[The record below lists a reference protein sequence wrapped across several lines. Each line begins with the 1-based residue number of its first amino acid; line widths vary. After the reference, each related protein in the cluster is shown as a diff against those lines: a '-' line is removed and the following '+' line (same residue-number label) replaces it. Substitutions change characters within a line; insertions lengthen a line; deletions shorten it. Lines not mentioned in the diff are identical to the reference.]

1 MKVFAVFYC
10 RIQRERI
17 MQKYRYI
24 IGFLLPLGLFAQ
36 QKTDSVK
43 VVNLQEVQV
52 KEQQFKFNIQSLPAT
67 KGTFLYVGKK
77 TELINVEGL
86 DANIAEKTPRQIFA
100 KVPGVFVYDMDGSGN
115 QINISTRGLDP
126 HRGWEFNIRKD
137 GVVTNSD
144 MYGYPAS
151 HYSMPMEAI
160 QNIELVRGTGS
171 LQYGS
176 QFGGMLNYVA
186 KQGDS
191 TKAFDF
197 ESTNS
202 IGSFGL
208 LSTYNAV
215 GGQVGKMNYYVYYN
229 KRVSDGYRDNSGSE
243 YDAFSA
249 QVTYRPTQNLSIKA
263 CLSHS
268 KYVFQLAGQQTDA
281 MFAANPRASI
291 RSRNFYSPDIYVP
304 SVSFNWSIGN
314 RTKISWLT
322 SAILGS
328 RNSVMF
334 DKNAD
339 VVDKIDPI
347 TLQYA
352 NRQVDID
359 NYHSYTSELRVL
371 HEYSIGKLP
380 SILVGG
386 VQLMNN
392 DLHRRQQGKG
402 STGNDFDLSITG
414 NWGRDLHFKTNNIAV
429 FVENRVYLTPKLAVS
444 PGFRVESGES
454 VMSGMISYYDA
465 SKFPNA
471 IPHRFPLFGFN
482 ADYQLTIKQNF
493 YAGFSQAYRP
503 VIFKDIIPASIYE
516 KSSDNLKDA
525 SGYNFEVGYIGNF
538 EKLRLELTYFQLL
551 YKNRLGTLAQ
561 TDENGAFQIFRTNI
575 GDSFTKG
582 LEMFAEYYIR
592 INDIANFSVF
602 SSNSLMEA
610 KYLEAE
616 IRSGEK
622 NVSIKGNFVES
633 TPQFISRNGL
643 TFRYRKLSVTSLF
656 SYVAKSYADA
666 LNTVQASINGSVG
679 LVPSYGIL
687 DINAT
692 YRISSKILLKFNLNN
707 AANKQYFTKRPQ
719 FYPGPGIWASD
730 GRGFTLTISTHF

>member
-1 MKVFAVFYC
+1 
-10 RIQRERI
+10 
-17 MQKYRYI
+17 MQKFRCI
-24 IGFLLPLGLFAQ
+24 IGFLFPLSLFAQ

-43 VVNLQEVQV
+43 VLNLKEVQV
-52 KEQQFKFNIQSLPAT
+52 REQQFKFNIQSLPAT
-67 KGTFLYVGKK
+67 KGTFLYGGKK
-77 TELINVEGL
+77 TEVINVQGL

-137 GVVTNSD
+137 GVLTNSD
-144 MYGYPAS
+144 IYGYPAS

-160 QNIELVRGTGS
+160 QNIELVRGPGS

-191 TKAFDF
+191 TRVFDF

-202 IGSFGL
+202 VGSFGL

-215 GGQVGKMNYYVYYN
+215 GGQVGKVNYYVYYN
-229 KRVSDGYRDNSGSE
+229 KRVSNGYRDNSRSD

-249 QVTYRPTQNLSIKA
+249 QITYKPSQTISIKA
-263 CLSHS
+263 DLSRS

-291 RSRNFYSPDIYVP
+291 RARNFYSPDIYVP
-304 SVSFNWSIGN
+304 SVSLNWSMGN
-314 RTKISWLT
+314 CTKLSWVA
-322 SAILGS
+322 SAVLGS

-334 DKNAD
+334 DKTAD
-339 VVDKIDPI
+339 LIDKIDPV

-380 SILVGG
+380 SIFVGG

-392 DLHRRQQGKG
+392 DLHRRQIGKG
-402 STGNDFDLSITG
+402 STGSDFDLSITG
-414 NWGRDLHFKTNNIAV
+414 NWGRDLHFKTNNIAI
-429 FVENRVYLTPKLAVS
+429 FVENRIYLMQKFAVS
-444 PGFRVESGES
+444 PGLRIESGES
-454 VMSGMISYYDA
+454 VMSGMISYYEA
-465 SKFPNA
+465 SKFPDA
-471 IPHRFPLFGFN
+471 IPHRFPLFGLN
-482 ADYQLTIKQNF
+482 ADYQLSKTQNL

-525 SGYNFEVGYIGNF
+525 SGYNFDAGYKGNF
-538 EKLRLELTYFQLL
+538 EKLRFELTYFQLL

-561 TDENGAFQIFRTNI
+561 TDENGVFQILRTNI

-582 LEMFAEYYIR
+582 LEMFAEYYVR
-592 INDIANFSVF
+592 INEKANFSIF
-602 SSNSLMEA
+602 SSTSLMEA
-610 KYLEAE
+610 KYLKAE

-622 NVSIKGNFVES
+622 NINIEGNFVES
-633 TPQFISRNGL
+633 TPQVISRNGL
-643 TFRYRKLSVTSLF
+643 TFRFRKLSVTSLF
-656 SYVAKSYADA
+656 SYTAKSYADA
-666 LNTVQASINGSVG
+666 LNTLKPTTNGSVG

-687 DINAT
+687 DFNTT
-692 YRISSKILLKFNLNN
+692 YRISSKFLLKFNLNN
-707 AANKQYFTKRPQ
+707 ATDKQYFTKRPQ

-730 GRGFTLTISTHF
+730 GRGFYLTVSTRF

>member
-1 MKVFAVFYC
+1 
-10 RIQRERI
+10 
-17 MQKYRYI
+17 MQKFRCI
-24 IGFLLPLGLFAQ
+24 IGFLFPLSLFAQ

-43 VVNLQEVQV
+43 VLNLKEVQV
-52 KEQQFKFNIQSLPAT
+52 REQQFKFNIQSLPAT
-67 KGTFLYVGKK
+67 KGTFLYGGKK
-77 TELINVEGL
+77 TEVINVQGL

-137 GVVTNSD
+137 GVLTNSD
-144 MYGYPAS
+144 IYGYPAS

-191 TKAFDF
+191 TRVFDF

-202 IGSFGL
+202 VGSFGL

-215 GGQVGKMNYYVYYN
+215 GGQVGKVNYYVYYN
-229 KRVSDGYRDNSGSE
+229 KRVSNGYRDNSRSD

-249 QVTYRPTQNLSIKA
+249 QITYKPSQTISIKA
-263 CLSHS
+263 DLSRS

-291 RSRNFYSPDIYVP
+291 RARNFYSPDIYVP
-304 SVSFNWSIGN
+304 SVSLNWSMGN
-314 RTKISWLT
+314 CTKLSWVA
-322 SAILGS
+322 SAVLGS

-334 DKNAD
+334 DKTAD
-339 VVDKIDPI
+339 LIDKIDPV

-392 DLHRRQQGKG
+392 DLHRRQIGKG
-402 STGNDFDLSITG
+402 STGSDFDLSITG
-414 NWGRDLHFKTNNIAV
+414 NWGRDLHFKTNNIAI
-429 FVENRVYLTPKLAVS
+429 FVENRIYLKQKLAVS
-444 PGFRVESGES
+444 PGLRIESGES
-454 VMSGMISYYDA
+454 VMSGMISYYEA
-465 SKFPNA
+465 SKFPDA
-471 IPHRFPLFGFN
+471 IPHRFPLFGLN
-482 ADYQLTIKQNF
+482 ADYQLSKTQNL

-525 SGYNFEVGYIGNF
+525 SGYNFDAGYKGNF
-538 EKLRLELTYFQLL
+538 EKLRFELTYFQLL

-561 TDENGAFQIFRTNI
+561 TNENGVFQILRSNI

-582 LEMFAEYYIR
+582 LEMFAEYYVR
-592 INDIANFSVF
+592 INEKANFSIF
-602 SSNSLMEA
+602 SSTSLMEA
-610 KYLEAE
+610 KYLKAE
-616 IRSGEK
+616 IRSAEK
-622 NVSIKGNFVES
+622 NINIEGNFVES
-633 TPQFISRNGL
+633 TPQVISRNGL
-643 TFRYRKLSVTSLF
+643 TFRFRKLSVTSLF
-656 SYVAKSYADA
+656 SYTAKSYADA
-666 LNTVQASINGSVG
+666 LNTLKPTTNGSVG

-687 DINAT
+687 DFNTT
-692 YRISSKILLKFNLNN
+692 YRISSKFLLKFNLNN
-707 AANKQYFTKRPQ
+707 ATDKQYFTKRPQ

-730 GRGFTLTISTHF
+730 GRGFYLTVSTRF

>member
-1 MKVFAVFYC
+1 MK
-10 RIQRERI
+10 I
-17 MQKYRYI
+17 KYI
-24 IGFLLPLGLFAQ
+24 FLSLLISISAFSQ
-36 QKTDSVK
+36 DNQDSVR
-43 VVNLQEVQV
+43 VLNLKEVQV
-52 KEQQFKFNIQSLPAT
+52 KDQQFKFNILSLPTT
-67 KGTFLYVGKK
+67 KGTYLYGGKK
-77 TELINVEGL
+77 TEVINVQGL

-144 MYGYPAS
+144 IYGYPAS

-160 QNIELVRGTGS
+160 QNIEMVRGTGS

-191 TKAFDF
+191 TKVFDF

-215 GGQVGKMNYYVYYN
+215 GGQVGKVNYYAYYS
-229 KRVSDGYRDNSGSE
+229 KRVSDGYRDNSRSD

-249 QVTYRPTQNLSIKA
+249 QITYRPTQNLSIKA
-263 CLSHS
+263 DLSHS

-304 SVSFNWSIGN
+304 SVSFNWSLGN
-314 RTKISWLT
+314 RTKLSWVT

-334 DKNAD
+334 DRTAD
-339 VVDKIDPI
+339 VVDKIDPV

-371 HEYSIGKLP
+371 HEYRVGKLP

-402 STGNDFDLSITG
+402 TMGSDFDLSIAG
-414 NWGRDLHFKTNNIAV
+414 NWGRDLHFKTQNIAV
-429 FVENRVYLTPKLAVS
+429 FVENRIYLTPKLAVS
-444 PGFRVESGES
+444 PGFRIESGES
-454 VMSGMISYYDA
+454 VMSGIISYYDA
-465 SKFPNA
+465 SKFPDA
-471 IPHRFPLFGFN
+471 IPHRFPLFGLN
-482 ADYQLTIKQNF
+482 ADYQLSTNQNL

-525 SGYNFEVGYIGNF
+525 SGYNFEAGYKGNF

-561 TDENGAFQIFRTNI
+561 TDQNGAFQILRTNI

-582 LEMFAEYYIR
+582 LEMFAEYYVR
-592 INDIANFSVF
+592 INEKANFSVF
-602 SSNSLMEA
+602 SSTSLMEA
-610 KYLEAE
+610 KYLKAE

-622 NVSIKGNFVES
+622 NVSIEGNFVES
-633 TPQFISRNGL
+633 TPQVISRNGL
-643 TFRYRKLSVTSLF
+643 TFRYRKLSITSLL
-656 SYVAKSYADA
+656 SYTAKSYADA
-666 LNTVQASINGSVG
+666 LNTVQPSANGSVG
-679 LVPSYGIL
+679 LVPAYGIL
-687 DINAT
+687 DFNAT
-692 YRISSKILLKFNLNN
+692 YRISSKLLLKFNLNN
-707 AANKQYFTKRPQ
+707 ATNKQYFTKRPQ

-730 GRGFTLTISTHF
+730 GRGFNLTVSTRF

>member
-1 MKVFAVFYC
+1 MKK
-10 RIQRERI
+10 I
-17 MQKYRYI
+17 KYI
-24 IGFLLPLGLFAQ
+24 LCLLLPFGLFAQ
-36 QKTDSVK
+36 EKTDSVK
-43 VVNLQEVQV
+43 VLKLNEVQV
-52 KEQQFKFNIQSLPAT
+52 KEQQFKFNIQSLPTT
-67 KGTFLYVGKK
+67 KGTFLYGGKK
-77 TELINVEGL
+77 TEMINVQGL

-137 GVVTNSD
+137 GVITNSD
-144 MYGYPAS
+144 IYGYPAS

-191 TKAFDF
+191 TKVFDF

-202 IGSFGL
+202 VGSFGL

-215 GGQVGKMNYYVYYN
+215 GGQVGKVNYYAYYS
-229 KRVSDGYRDNSGSE
+229 KRVSDGYRDNSRSD
-243 YDAFSA
+243 YNAFSA
-249 QVTYRPTQNLSIKA
+249 QITYRPTQNISIKA
-263 CLSHS
+263 DLSHS

-291 RSRNFYSPDIYVP
+291 RTRNFYSPNIYVP
-304 SVSFNWSIGN
+304 SLSFNWSLGN
-314 RTKISWLT
+314 RTKLSWVT
-322 SAILGS
+322 SAILGN

-334 DKNAD
+334 DKTAD
-339 VVDKIDPI
+339 VVDKIDPV

-371 HEYSIGKLP
+371 HEYRIGNLP
-380 SILVGG
+380 STLVGG

-392 DLHRRQQGKG
+392 NLHRRQQGKG
-402 STGNDFDLSITG
+402 TTGSDFDLSITG
-414 NWGRDLHFKTNNIAV
+414 NWGRDLHFKTQNIAV
-429 FVENRVYLTPKLAVS
+429 FVENRIYLTPKLAVS
-444 PGFRVESGES
+444 PGFRIESGES
-454 VMSGMISYYDA
+454 MMSGMINYYDV
-465 SKFPNA
+465 SKFPDA
-471 IPHRFPLFGFN
+471 IPHRFPLFGLN
-482 ADYQLTIKQNF
+482 ADYQLSTNQNI

-525 SGYNFEVGYIGNF
+525 SGYNFEAGYKGNF
-538 EKLRLELTYFQLL
+538 EKLRLELTYFQLF

-561 TDENGAFQIFRTNI
+561 TDENGAFQILRTNI

-582 LEMFAEYYIR
+582 LEMFAEYYVR
-592 INDIANFSVF
+592 INEKANFSVF
-602 SSNSLMEA
+602 SSTSLMEA
-610 KYLEAE
+610 KYLKAE
-616 IRSGEK
+616 VRSGEK
-622 NVSIKGNFVES
+622 NINIEGNFVES
-633 TPQFISRNGL
+633 TPQVISRNGL
-643 TFRYRKLSVTSLF
+643 TFRFRKLSVTSLF
-656 SYVAKSYADA
+656 SYTAKSYADA
-666 LNTVQASINGSVG
+666 LNTVQPSLNGSVG
-679 LVPSYGIL
+679 LVPAYGIL
-687 DINAT
+687 DFNAT
-692 YRISSKILLKFNLNN
+692 YRISSKLLLKFNLNN
-707 AANKQYFTKRPQ
+707 ATNKQYFTKRPQ

-730 GRGFTLTISTHF
+730 GRGFNLTVSTRF

>member
-1 MKVFAVFYC
+1 MELK
-10 RIQRERI
+10 ERI
-17 MQKYRYI
+17 MQKFRCI
-24 IGFLLPLGLFAQ
+24 IGFLFPLSLFAQ

-43 VVNLQEVQV
+43 VLNLKEVQV
-52 KEQQFKFNIQSLPAT
+52 REQQFKFNIQSLPAT
-67 KGTFLYVGKK
+67 KGTFLYGGKK
-77 TELINVEGL
+77 TEVINVQGL

-137 GVVTNSD
+137 GVLTNSD
-144 MYGYPAS
+144 IYGYPAS

-191 TKAFDF
+191 TRVFDF

-202 IGSFGL
+202 VGSFGL

-215 GGQVGKMNYYVYYN
+215 GGQVGKVNYYVYYN
-229 KRVSDGYRDNSGSE
+229 KRVSNGYRDNSRSD

-249 QVTYRPTQNLSIKA
+249 QITYKPSQTISIKA
-263 CLSHS
+263 DLSRS

-281 MFAANPRASI
+281 MFEANPRASI
-291 RSRNFYSPDIYVP
+291 RARNFYSPDIYVP
-304 SVSFNWSIGN
+304 SVSLNWSMGN
-314 RTKISWLT
+314 CTKLSWVA
-322 SAILGS
+322 SAVLGS

-334 DKNAD
+334 DKTAD
-339 VVDKIDPI
+339 LIDKIDPV

-392 DLHRRQQGKG
+392 DLHRRQIGKG
-402 STGNDFDLSITG
+402 STGSDFDLSITG
-414 NWGRDLHFKTNNIAV
+414 NWGRDLHFKTNNIAI
-429 FVENRVYLTPKLAVS
+429 FVENRIYLMQKFAVS
-444 PGFRVESGES
+444 PGLRIESGES
-454 VMSGMISYYDA
+454 VMSGMISYYEA
-465 SKFPNA
+465 SKFPDA
-471 IPHRFPLFGFN
+471 IPHRFPLFGLN
-482 ADYQLTIKQNF
+482 ADYQLSKTQNL

-525 SGYNFEVGYIGNF
+525 SGYNFDAGYKGNF
-538 EKLRLELTYFQLL
+538 EKLRFELTYFQLL

-561 TDENGAFQIFRTNI
+561 TNENGVFQILRTNI

-582 LEMFAEYYIR
+582 LEMFAEYYVR
-592 INDIANFSVF
+592 INEKANFSIF
-602 SSNSLMEA
+602 SSTSLMEA
-610 KYLEAE
+610 KYLKAE

-622 NVSIKGNFVES
+622 NINIEGNFVES
-633 TPQFISRNGL
+633 TPQVISRNGL
-643 TFRYRKLSVTSLF
+643 TFRFRKLSVTSLF
-656 SYVAKSYADA
+656 SYTAKSYADA
-666 LNTVQASINGSVG
+666 LNTLKPTTNGSVG

-687 DINAT
+687 DFNTT
-692 YRISSKILLKFNLNN
+692 YRISSKFLLKFNLNN
-707 AANKQYFTKRPQ
+707 ATDKQYFTKRPQ

-730 GRGFTLTISTHF
+730 GRGFYLTVSTRF

>member
-1 MKVFAVFYC
+1 
-10 RIQRERI
+10 
-17 MQKYRYI
+17 
-24 IGFLLPLGLFAQ
+24 
-36 QKTDSVK
+36 
-43 VVNLQEVQV
+43 
-52 KEQQFKFNIQSLPAT
+52 
-67 KGTFLYVGKK
+67 
-77 TELINVEGL
+77 
-86 DANIAEKTPRQIFA
+86 
-100 KVPGVFVYDMDGSGN
+100 
-115 QINISTRGLDP
+115 
-126 HRGWEFNIRKD
+126 
-137 GVVTNSD
+137 
-144 MYGYPAS
+144 
-151 HYSMPMEAI
+151 
-160 QNIELVRGTGS
+160 VRGTGS

-186 KQGDS
+186 KKGDS
-191 TKAFDF
+191 TKVFDF

-202 IGSFGL
+202 VGSFGL
-208 LSTYNAV
+208 LSTYNAL
-215 GGQVGKMNYYVYYN
+215 GGQVGKVNYYVYYS
-229 KRVSDGYRDNSGSE
+229 KRVSDGYRDNSRSD
-243 YDAFSA
+243 YDAFTA
-249 QVTYRPTQNLSIKA
+249 QITYKPTQNLLIKA
-263 CLSHS
+263 DLSRS
-268 KYVFQLAGQQTDA
+268 KYIFQLAGQQTDA
-281 MFAANPRASI
+281 MFAENPRASI

-304 SVSFNWSIGN
+304 SVSFNWSLGN
-314 RTKISWLT
+314 RTKLSWVT

-334 DKNAD
+334 DKTAD
-339 VVDKIDPI
+339 VVDKINPF

-371 HEYSIGKLP
+371 HEYRVGKLP

-402 STGNDFDLSITG
+402 STGNDFDLRILG
-414 NWGRDLHFKTNNIAV
+414 NWGRDLHFKTQNIAI
-429 FVENRVYLTPKLAVS
+429 FVENRFNLTTKLAVS
-444 PGFRVESGES
+444 PGFRIESGES

-465 SKFPNA
+465 SKFPDA
-471 IPHRFPLFGFN
+471 IPHRFPLFGLN
-482 ADYQLTIKQNF
+482 ADYQIFTNQNL

-525 SGYNFEVGYIGNF
+525 SGYNFEVGYRGNF

-561 TDENGAFQIFRTNI
+561 TDENGVFQILRTNI

-582 LEMFAEYYIR
+582 LEMFAEYYVR
-592 INDIANFSVF
+592 INEKDNFSVF

-633 TPQFISRNGL
+633 TPQVISRNGL
-643 TFRYRKLSVTSLF
+643 TFRFRKLSVTSLF
-656 SYVAKSYADA
+656 SYTAKSYADA
-666 LNTVQASINGSVG
+666 LNTVQPSTNGSVG

-687 DINAT
+687 DFYAT
-692 YRISSKILLKFNLNN
+692 YRISSKILFKFNLNN
-707 AANKQYFTKRPQ
+707 ATNKQYFTKRPQ

-730 GRGFTLTISTHF
+730 GRGFCLIISTHF

>member
-1 MKVFAVFYC
+1 
-10 RIQRERI
+10 
-17 MQKYRYI
+17 MQKFIYI
-24 IGFLLPLGLFAQ
+24 IMFLLPLGLFAQ
-36 QKTDSVK
+36 QITDSVK
-43 VVNLQEVQV
+43 VLNLLEVQV

-67 KGTFLYVGKK
+67 KGTFLYSGKK
-77 TELINVEGL
+77 TEMINVQGL

-126 HRGWEFNIRKD
+126 HRGWEFNVRKD
-137 GVVTNSD
+137 GVITNTD

-176 QFGGMLNYVA
+176 QFGGMLNYVV

-191 TKAFDF
+191 TKIVDF

-202 IGSFGL
+202 VGTFGL
-208 LSTYNAV
+208 LSTYNAL
-215 GGQVGKMNYYVYYN
+215 GGRVGKVNYYAFYS
-229 KRVSDGYRDNSGSE
+229 KRVSDGYRDNSRSD

-249 QVTYRPTQNLSIKA
+249 QITYKPTQNLSIKA
-263 CLSHS
+263 DLYRS
-268 KYVFQLAGQQTDA
+268 KYIFQLAGQQTDA
-281 MFAANPRASI
+281 MFAANQRASI
-291 RSRNFYSPDIYVP
+291 RSRNFYSPNIYVP
-304 SVSFNWSIGN
+304 SVSLNWSLGN
-314 RTKISWLT
+314 RIKLSWVT

-334 DKNAD
+334 DKTAD
-339 VVDKIDPI
+339 VVDKIDPV

-371 HEYSIGKLP
+371 HEYRVGKLP

-402 STGNDFDLSITG
+402 STDNNFDLRIAG
-414 NWGRDLHFKTNNIAV
+414 NWGRDLHFKTQNIAI
-429 FVENRVYLTPKLAVS
+429 FVENRFNLTTKLAVS
-444 PGFRVESGES
+444 PGFRIESGES

-465 SKFPNA
+465 SKFPDA
-471 IPHRFPLFGFN
+471 IPHRFPLFGLN
-482 ADYQLTIKQNF
+482 ADYQLYTNQNL
-493 YAGFSQAYRP
+493 YTGFSQAYRP

-525 SGYNFEVGYIGNF
+525 RGYNFEAGYKGNF
-538 EKLRLELTYFQLL
+538 EKLRLEFTYFQLL

-561 TDENGAFQIFRTNI
+561 TDENGVFQILRTNI

-582 LEMFAEYYIR
+582 LEMFAEYYVR
-592 INDIANFSVF
+592 INEKANFSVF

-610 KYLEAE
+610 KYLKAVV
-616 IRSGEK
+616 RSGEK
-622 NVSIKGNFVES
+622 NINIEGNFVES
-633 TPQFISRNGL
+633 TPQVISRNGL
-643 TFRYRKLSVTSLF
+643 TFRFRKLSVTSLF
-656 SYVAKSYADA
+656 SYTAKSYADA
-666 LNTVQASINGSVG
+666 LNTVQPSTNGSVG

-687 DINAT
+687 DFNAT

-707 AANKQYFTKRPQ
+707 ANNKQYFTKRPQ

-730 GRGFTLTISTHF
+730 GRGFCLTISTHY

>member
-1 MKVFAVFYC
+1 MELK
-10 RIQRERI
+10 ERI
-17 MQKYRYI
+17 MQKFRCI
-24 IGFLLPLGLFAQ
+24 IGFLFPLSLFAQ

-43 VVNLQEVQV
+43 VLNLKEVQV
-52 KEQQFKFNIQSLPAT
+52 REQQFKFNIQSLPAT
-67 KGTFLYVGKK
+67 KGTFLYGGKK
-77 TELINVEGL
+77 TEVINVQGL

-137 GVVTNSD
+137 GVLTNSD
-144 MYGYPAS
+144 IYGYPAS

-191 TKAFDF
+191 TRVFDF

-202 IGSFGL
+202 VGSFGL

-215 GGQVGKMNYYVYYN
+215 GGQVGKVNYYVYYN
-229 KRVSDGYRDNSGSE
+229 KRVSNGYRDNSRSD

-249 QVTYRPTQNLSIKA
+249 QITYKPSQTISIKA
-263 CLSHS
+263 DLSRS

-291 RSRNFYSPDIYVP
+291 RARNFYSPDIYVP
-304 SVSFNWSIGN
+304 SVSLNWSMGN
-314 RTKISWLT
+314 CTKLSWVA
-322 SAILGS
+322 SAVLGS

-334 DKNAD
+334 DKTAD
-339 VVDKIDPI
+339 LIDKIDPV

-380 SILVGG
+380 SIFVGG

-392 DLHRRQQGKG
+392 DLHRRQIGKG
-402 STGNDFDLSITG
+402 SIGSDFDLSITG
-414 NWGRDLHFKTNNIAV
+414 NWGRDLHFKTNNIAI
-429 FVENRVYLTPKLAVS
+429 FIENRIYLMQKFAVS
-444 PGFRVESGES
+444 PGLRIESGES
-454 VMSGMISYYDA
+454 VMSGMISYYEA
-465 SKFPNA
+465 SKFPDA
-471 IPHRFPLFGFN
+471 IPHRFPLFGLN
-482 ADYQLTIKQNF
+482 ADYQLSKTQNL

-525 SGYNFEVGYIGNF
+525 SGYNFDAGYKGNF
-538 EKLRLELTYFQLL
+538 EKLRFELTYFQLL

-561 TDENGAFQIFRTNI
+561 TDENGVFQILRTNI

-582 LEMFAEYYIR
+582 LEMFAEYYVR
-592 INDIANFSVF
+592 INEKANFSIF
-602 SSNSLMEA
+602 SSTSLMEA
-610 KYLEAE
+610 KYLKAE

-622 NVSIKGNFVES
+622 NINIEGNFVES
-633 TPQFISRNGL
+633 TPQVISRNGL
-643 TFRYRKLSVTSLF
+643 TFRFRKLSVTSLF
-656 SYVAKSYADA
+656 SYTAKSYADA
-666 LNTVQASINGSVG
+666 LNTLKPTTNGSVG

-687 DINAT
+687 DFNTT
-692 YRISSKILLKFNLNN
+692 YRISSKFLLKFNLNN
-707 AANKQYFTKRPQ
+707 ATDKQYFTKRPQ

-730 GRGFTLTISTHF
+730 GRGFYLTVSTRF

>member
-1 MKVFAVFYC
+1 MELK
-10 RIQRERI
+10 ERI
-17 MQKYRYI
+17 MQKFRCI
-24 IGFLLPLGLFAQ
+24 IGFLFPLSLFAQ

-43 VVNLQEVQV
+43 VLNLKEVQV
-52 KEQQFKFNIQSLPAT
+52 REQQFKFNIQSLPAT
-67 KGTFLYVGKK
+67 KGTFLYGGKK
-77 TELINVEGL
+77 TEVINVQGL

-137 GVVTNSD
+137 GVLTNSD
-144 MYGYPAS
+144 IYGYPAS

-160 QNIELVRGTGS
+160 QNIELVRGPGS

-191 TKAFDF
+191 TRVFDF

-202 IGSFGL
+202 VGSFGL

-215 GGQVGKMNYYVYYN
+215 GGQVGKVNYYVYYN
-229 KRVSDGYRDNSGSE
+229 KRVSNGYRDNSRSD

-249 QVTYRPTQNLSIKA
+249 QITYKPSQTISIKA
-263 CLSHS
+263 DLSRS

-291 RSRNFYSPDIYVP
+291 RARNFYSPDIYVP
-304 SVSFNWSIGN
+304 SVSLNWSMGN
-314 RTKISWLT
+314 CTKLSWVA
-322 SAILGS
+322 SAVLGS

-334 DKNAD
+334 DKTAD
-339 VVDKIDPI
+339 LIDKIDPV

-392 DLHRRQQGKG
+392 DLHRRQIGKG
-402 STGNDFDLSITG
+402 STGSDFDLSITG
-414 NWGRDLHFKTNNIAV
+414 NWGRDLHFKTNNIAI
-429 FVENRVYLTPKLAVS
+429 FVENRIYLMQKFAVS
-444 PGFRVESGES
+444 PGLRIESGES
-454 VMSGMISYYDA
+454 VMSGMISYYEA
-465 SKFPNA
+465 SKFPDA
-471 IPHRFPLFGFN
+471 IPHRFPLFGLN
-482 ADYQLTIKQNF
+482 ADYQLSKTQNL

-525 SGYNFEVGYIGNF
+525 SGYNFDAGYKGNF
-538 EKLRLELTYFQLL
+538 EKLRFELTYFQLL

-561 TDENGAFQIFRTNI
+561 TDENGVFQILRTNI

-582 LEMFAEYYIR
+582 LEMFAEYYVR
-592 INDIANFSVF
+592 INEKANFSIF
-602 SSNSLMEA
+602 SSTSLMEA
-610 KYLEAE
+610 KYLKAE

-622 NVSIKGNFVES
+622 NINIEGNFVES
-633 TPQFISRNGL
+633 TPQVISRNGL
-643 TFRYRKLSVTSLF
+643 TFRFRKLSVTSLF
-656 SYVAKSYADA
+656 SYTAKSYADA
-666 LNTVQASINGSVG
+666 LNTLKPTTNGSVG

-687 DINAT
+687 DFNTT
-692 YRISSKILLKFNLNN
+692 YRISSKFLLKFNLNN
-707 AANKQYFTKRPQ
+707 ATDKQYFTKRPQ

-730 GRGFTLTISTHF
+730 GRGFYLTVSTRF

>member
-1 MKVFAVFYC
+1 MELK
-10 RIQRERI
+10 ERI
-17 MQKYRYI
+17 MQKFRCI
-24 IGFLLPLGLFAQ
+24 IGFLFPLSLFAQ

-43 VVNLQEVQV
+43 VLNLKEVQV
-52 KEQQFKFNIQSLPAT
+52 REQQFKFNIQSLPAT
-67 KGTFLYVGKK
+67 KGTFLYGGKK
-77 TELINVEGL
+77 TEVINVQGL

-137 GVVTNSD
+137 GVLTNSD
-144 MYGYPAS
+144 IYGYPAS

-191 TKAFDF
+191 TRVFDF

-202 IGSFGL
+202 VGSFGL

-215 GGQVGKMNYYVYYN
+215 GGQVGKVNYYVYYN
-229 KRVSDGYRDNSGSE
+229 KRVSNGYRDNSRSD

-249 QVTYRPTQNLSIKA
+249 QITYKPSQTISIKA
-263 CLSHS
+263 DLSRS

-291 RSRNFYSPDIYVP
+291 RARNFYSPDIYVP
-304 SVSFNWSIGN
+304 SVSLNWSMGN
-314 RTKISWLT
+314 CTKLSWVA
-322 SAILGS
+322 SAVLGS

-334 DKNAD
+334 DKTAD
-339 VVDKIDPI
+339 LIDKIDPV
-347 TLQYA
+347 TLHYA

-392 DLHRRQQGKG
+392 DLHRRQIGKG
-402 STGNDFDLSITG
+402 STGSDFDLSITG
-414 NWGRDLHFKTNNIAV
+414 NWGRDLHFKTNNIAI
-429 FVENRVYLTPKLAVS
+429 FVENRIYLKQKLAVS
-444 PGFRVESGES
+444 PGLRIESGES
-454 VMSGMISYYDA
+454 VMSGMISYYEA
-465 SKFPNA
+465 SKFPDA
-471 IPHRFPLFGFN
+471 IPHRFPLFGLN
-482 ADYQLTIKQNF
+482 ADYQLSKTQNL

-525 SGYNFEVGYIGNF
+525 SGYNFDAGYKGNF
-538 EKLRLELTYFQLL
+538 EKLRFELTYFQLL

-561 TDENGAFQIFRTNI
+561 TNENGVFQILRTNI

-582 LEMFAEYYIR
+582 LEMFAEYYVR
-592 INDIANFSVF
+592 INEKANFSIF
-602 SSNSLMEA
+602 SSTSLMEA
-610 KYLEAE
+610 KYLKAE
-616 IRSGEK
+616 IRSAEK
-622 NVSIKGNFVES
+622 NINIEGNFVES
-633 TPQFISRNGL
+633 TPQVISRNGL
-643 TFRYRKLSVTSLF
+643 TFRFRKLSVTSLF
-656 SYVAKSYADA
+656 SYTAKSYADA
-666 LNTVQASINGSVG
+666 LNTLKPTTNGSVG

-687 DINAT
+687 DFNTT
-692 YRISSKILLKFNLNN
+692 YRISSKFLLKFNLNN
-707 AANKQYFTKRPQ
+707 ATDKQYFTKRPQ
-719 FYPGPGIWASD
+719 FYPGPVIWASD
-730 GRGFTLTISTHF
+730 GRGFYLTVSTRF

>member
-1 MKVFAVFYC
+1 
-10 RIQRERI
+10 
-17 MQKYRYI
+17 MQKIKYI
-24 IGFLLPLGLFAQ
+24 LCFLLPFGAFAQ
-36 QKTDSVK
+36 QVPDSTK
-43 VVNLQEVQV
+43 VLSLKEVQV
-52 KEQQFKFNIQSLPAT
+52 REQQFKFNIQSLPAT
-67 KGTFLYVGKK
+67 KGTFLYGGKK
-77 TELINVEGL
+77 TEMINVQGL

-160 QNIELVRGTGS
+160 QNIEMVRGTGS

-191 TKAFDF
+191 TKVFDF
-197 ESTNS
+197 ESINS
-202 IGSFGL
+202 VGSFGL

-215 GGQVGKMNYYVYYN
+215 GGQVGKVNYYAYYS
-229 KRVSDGYRDNSGSE
+229 KRISDGYRDNSRSD

-249 QVTYRPTQNLSIKA
+249 QITYRPTEKLSIKA
-263 CLSHS
+263 DLSHS

-304 SVSFNWSIGN
+304 SVSFNWSLGN
-314 RTKISWLT
+314 RTKLSWVT

-334 DKNAD
+334 DKTAD
-339 VVDKIDPI
+339 VVDKIDPV

-371 HEYSIGKLP
+371 HEYRVGKLP
-380 SILVGG
+380 SIIVGG

-402 STGNDFDLSITG
+402 TTGSDFDLSITG
-414 NWGRDLHFKTNNIAV
+414 NWGRDLHFKTQNIAI
-429 FVENRVYLTPKLAVS
+429 FVENRIYLTPKFAVS
-444 PGFRVESGES
+444 PGFRIESGES

-465 SKFPNA
+465 SKFPDA
-471 IPHRFPLFGFN
+471 IPHRFPLFGLN
-482 ADYQLTIKQNF
+482 ADYQLSTNQNL

-525 SGYNFEVGYIGNF
+525 SGYNLEAGYKGNF
-538 EKLRLELTYFQLL
+538 DKLRLELTYFQLL

-561 TDENGAFQIFRTNI
+561 TDENGAFQILRTNI

-582 LEMFAEYYIR
+582 LEMFAEYYVR
-592 INDIANFSVF
+592 INEKANFSVF
-602 SSNSLMEA
+602 TSNSLMDA
-610 KYLEAE
+610 RYLNAE

-633 TPQFISRNGL
+633 TPQVISRNGI
-643 TFRYRKLSVTSLF
+643 TFRLRKLSLTSLF
-656 SYVAKSYADA
+656 SYTAKSYADA
-666 LNTVQASINGSVG
+666 LNTVQPSANGSVG
-679 LVPSYGIL
+679 LVPAYGIL
-687 DINAT
+687 DFNAT
-692 YRISSKILLKFNLNN
+692 YRISSKLLLKFNLNN
-707 AANKQYFTKRPQ
+707 ATNKQYFTKRPQ

-730 GRGFTLTISTHF
+730 GRGFNLTVSTRF

>member
-1 MKVFAVFYC
+1 MELK
-10 RIQRERI
+10 ERI
-17 MQKYRYI
+17 MQKFRCI
-24 IGFLLPLGLFAQ
+24 IGFLFPLSLFAQ

-43 VVNLQEVQV
+43 VLNLKEVQV
-52 KEQQFKFNIQSLPAT
+52 REQQFKFNIQSLPAT
-67 KGTFLYVGKK
+67 KGTFLYGGKK
-77 TELINVEGL
+77 TEVINVQGL

-137 GVVTNSD
+137 GVLTNSD
-144 MYGYPAS
+144 IYGYPAS

-191 TKAFDF
+191 TRVFDF

-202 IGSFGL
+202 VGSFGL

-215 GGQVGKMNYYVYYN
+215 GGQVGKVNYYVYYN
-229 KRVSDGYRDNSGSE
+229 KRVSNGYRDNSRSD

-249 QVTYRPTQNLSIKA
+249 QITYKPSQTISIKA
-263 CLSHS
+263 DLSRS

-291 RSRNFYSPDIYVP
+291 RARNFYSPDIYVP
-304 SVSFNWSIGN
+304 SVSLNWSMGN
-314 RTKISWLT
+314 CTKLSWVA
-322 SAILGS
+322 SAVLGS

-334 DKNAD
+334 DKTAD
-339 VVDKIDPI
+339 LIDKIDPV

-380 SILVGG
+380 SIFVGG

-392 DLHRRQQGKG
+392 DLHRRQIGKG
-402 STGNDFDLSITG
+402 SIGSDFDLSITG
-414 NWGRDLHFKTNNIAV
+414 NWGRDLHFKTNNIAI
-429 FVENRVYLTPKLAVS
+429 FVENRIYLMQKFAVS
-444 PGFRVESGES
+444 PGLRIESGES
-454 VMSGMISYYDA
+454 VMSGMISYYEA
-465 SKFPNA
+465 SKFPDA
-471 IPHRFPLFGFN
+471 IPHRFPLFGLN
-482 ADYQLTIKQNF
+482 ADYQLSKTQNL

-525 SGYNFEVGYIGNF
+525 SGYNFDAGYKGNF
-538 EKLRLELTYFQLL
+538 EKLRFELTYFQLL

-561 TDENGAFQIFRTNI
+561 TDENGVFQILRTNI

-582 LEMFAEYYIR
+582 LEMFAEYYVR
-592 INDIANFSVF
+592 INEKANFSIF
-602 SSNSLMEA
+602 SSTSLMEA
-610 KYLEAE
+610 KYLKAE

-622 NVSIKGNFVES
+622 NINIEGNFVES
-633 TPQFISRNGL
+633 TPQVISRNGL
-643 TFRYRKLSVTSLF
+643 TFRFRKLSVTSLF
-656 SYVAKSYADA
+656 SYTAKSYADA
-666 LNTVQASINGSVG
+666 LNTLKPTTNGSVG

-687 DINAT
+687 DFNTT
-692 YRISSKILLKFNLNN
+692 YRISSKFLLKFNLNN
-707 AANKQYFTKRPQ
+707 ATDKQYFTKRPQ

-730 GRGFTLTISTHF
+730 GRGFYLTVSTRF

>member
-1 MKVFAVFYC
+1 MKK
-10 RIQRERI
+10 I
-17 MQKYRYI
+17 KYI
-24 IGFLLPLGLFAQ
+24 LCLLLPFGLFAQ
-36 QKTDSVK
+36 EKTDSVK
-43 VVNLQEVQV
+43 VLKLNEVQV
-52 KEQQFKFNIQSLPAT
+52 KDQQFKLNILSLPNT
-67 KGTFLYVGKK
+67 KGTYLYGGKK
-77 TELINVEGL
+77 TEVINVLGL

-144 MYGYPAS
+144 IYGYPAS

-160 QNIELVRGTGS
+160 QNIEMVRGTGS

-191 TKAFDF
+191 TKVFDF

-202 IGSFGL
+202 VGSFGL

-215 GGQVGKMNYYVYYN
+215 GGQVGKVNYYAYYS
-229 KRVSDGYRDNSGSE
+229 KRVSDGYRDNSRSD

-249 QVTYRPTQNLSIKA
+249 QITYRPTQNLSIKA
-263 CLSHS
+263 DLSRS

-304 SVSFNWSIGN
+304 SLSFNWSLGN
-314 RTKISWLT
+314 RTKLSWVT
-322 SAILGS
+322 SAVLGS

-334 DKNAD
+334 DKTAD
-339 VVDKIDPI
+339 VIDKIDPV

-371 HEYSIGKLP
+371 HEYRVGKLP

-386 VQLMNN
+386 IQLMNN
-392 DLHRRQQGKG
+392 DMHRRQQGKG
-402 STGNDFDLSITG
+402 TTGSDFDLSITG
-414 NWGRDLHFKTNNIAV
+414 NWGRDLHFKTQNIAV
-429 FVENRVYLTPKLAVS
+429 FVENRIYLTPKLAVS
-444 PGFRVESGES
+444 PGFRIESGES
-454 VMSGMISYYDA
+454 VMSGTISYYDA
-465 SKFPNA
+465 SKFPDA
-471 IPHRFPLFGFN
+471 IPHRFPLFGLN
-482 ADYQLTIKQNF
+482 ADYQLSTNQNL

-525 SGYNFEVGYIGNF
+525 SGYNFEAGYKANF
-538 EKLRLELTYFQLL
+538 ENLRLELTYFQLL

-582 LEMFAEYYIR
+582 LEMFAEYYVR
-592 INDIANFSVF
+592 INEKANFSIF
-602 SSNSLMEA
+602 SSTSLMEA
-610 KYLEAE
+610 RYLDAQ

-633 TPQFISRNGL
+633 TPQVISRNGL
-643 TFRYRKLSVTSLF
+643 TFRFRKLSVTSLF
-656 SYVAKSYADA
+656 SYTAKSYADA
-666 LNTVQASINGSVG
+666 FNTEKPSANGSIG
-679 LVPSYGIL
+679 LVPAYGIL
-687 DINAT
+687 DFNAT
-692 YRISSKILLKFNLNN
+692 YRISSKLLLKFNLNN
-707 AANKQYFTKRPQ
+707 ATDKQYFTKRPQ

-730 GRGFTLTISTHF
+730 GRGVNLTISTRF

>member
-1 MKVFAVFYC
+1 
-10 RIQRERI
+10 
-17 MQKYRYI
+17 MQKIKYI
-24 IGFLLPLGLFAQ
+24 LCLLLPLSLFAQ
-36 QKTDSVK
+36 EKTDSVK
-43 VVNLQEVQV
+43 VLKLNEVQV
-52 KEQQFKFNIQSLPAT
+52 KEQQFKFNIQSLPT
-67 KGTFLYVGKK
+67 NKGTFLYGGKK
-77 TELINVEGL
+77 TEVINVLGL

-100 KVPGVFVYDMDGSGN
+100 KVPGIFVYDMDGSGN

-137 GVVTNSD
+137 GIITNTD

-191 TKAFDF
+191 TKVFDF

-202 IGSFGL
+202 VGSFGL

-215 GGQVGKMNYYVYYN
+215 GGQVGKVNYYAYYS
-229 KRVSDGYRDNSGSE
+229 KRVSDGYRDNSRSD

-249 QVTYRPTQNLSIKA
+249 QITYRPTQNLSIKA
-263 CLSHS
+263 DLSRS

-304 SVSFNWSIGN
+304 SLSFNWSLGN
-314 RTKISWLT
+314 RTKLSWVT

-334 DKNAD
+334 DRTAD
-339 VVDKIDPI
+339 VVDKIDPV

-371 HEYSIGKLP
+371 HEYSVGKLP

-402 STGNDFDLSITG
+402 TTGSDFDLSIAG
-414 NWGRDLHFKTNNIAV
+414 NWGRDLHFKTQNIAV
-429 FVENRVYLTPKLAVS
+429 FVENRIYLTPKLAVS
-444 PGFRVESGES
+444 PGFRIESGES

-465 SKFPNA
+465 SKFPDA
-471 IPHRFPLFGFN
+471 IPHRFPLFGLN
-482 ADYQLTIKQNF
+482 ADYQLSNNQSL

-525 SGYNFEVGYIGNF
+525 SGYNFEAGYKGNF

-561 TDENGAFQIFRTNI
+561 TDENGVFQILRTNI

-582 LEMFAEYYIR
+582 LEMFAEYYVR
-592 INDIANFSVF
+592 INEKANFSIF
-602 SSNSLMEA
+602 SSTSLMEA
-610 KYLEAE
+610 KYLKAE
-616 IRSGEK
+616 VRSGEK
-622 NVSIKGNFVES
+622 NINIEGNFVES
-633 TPQFISRNGL
+633 TPQVISRNGL
-643 TFRYRKLSVTSLF
+643 TFRFRKLSLTSLF
-656 SYVAKSYADA
+656 SYTAKSYADA
-666 LNTVQASINGSVG
+666 LNTVQPSANGSVG
-679 LVPSYGIL
+679 LVPAYGIL
-687 DINAT
+687 DFNAT
-692 YRISSKILLKFNLNN
+692 YRISSKLLLKFNLNN
-707 AANKQYFTKRPQ
+707 STNKQYFTKRPQ

-730 GRGFTLTISTHF
+730 GRGFNLTISTRF

>member
-1 MKVFAVFYC
+1 MK
-10 RIQRERI
+10 IN
-17 MQKYRYI
+17 YI
-24 IGFLLPLGLFAQ
+24 FLSLFLSSVAFAQ
-36 QKTDSVK
+36 EKTDSVK
-43 VVNLQEVQV
+43 VLNLQEVQV
-52 KEQQFKFNIQSLPAT
+52 KEQQFKFNILSLPTT
-67 KGTFLYVGKK
+67 KGTYLYGGKK
-77 TELINVEGL
+77 TEMINVQGL

-137 GVVTNSD
+137 GIITNTD

-160 QNIELVRGTGS
+160 QNIEMVRGTGS

-176 QFGGMLNYVA
+176 QFGGMLNYIA

-191 TKAFDF
+191 TKVFDF

-202 IGSFGL
+202 VGSFGL
-208 LSTYNAV
+208 LSTYNAI
-215 GGQVGKMNYYVYYN
+215 GGQVGKVNYYAYYS
-229 KRVSDGYRDNSGSE
+229 KRVSDGYRDNSRSD

-249 QVTYRPTQNLSIKA
+249 QITYRPTEKLSIKA
-263 CLSHS
+263 ELSHS

-304 SVSFNWSIGN
+304 SVSFNWSLGN
-314 RTKISWLT
+314 RTKLSWVT
-322 SAILGS
+322 SAVLGS

-334 DKNAD
+334 DKTAD
-339 VVDKIDPI
+339 VVDKIDPV

-359 NYHSYTSELRVL
+359 NYHSYTSELRAL
-371 HEYSIGKLP
+371 HEYRVGKLP

-402 STGNDFDLSITG
+402 TTGSDYDLSITG
-414 NWGRDLHFKTNNIAV
+414 NWGRDLHFKTQNIAV
-429 FVENRVYLTPKLAVS
+429 FVENRIYLTSKLAVS
-444 PGFRVESGES
+444 PGFRIESGES

-465 SKFPNA
+465 SKFPDA
-471 IPHRFPLFGFN
+471 ILHRFPLFGLN
-482 ADYQLTIKQNF
+482 ADYQLSKNQNL

-525 SGYNFEVGYIGNF
+525 SGYNFEAGYKANF
-538 EKLRLELTYFQLL
+538 ENLRLEFTYFQLL

-582 LEMFAEYYIR
+582 LEMFAEYYVR
-592 INDIANFSVF
+592 INRKANFSIF
-602 SSNSLMEA
+602 SSTSLMEA
-610 KYLEAE
+610 RYLKAE
-616 IRSGEK
+616 VRSGEK
-622 NVSIKGNFVES
+622 NVSIEGNFVES
-633 TPQFISRNGL
+633 TPQVISRNGL
-643 TFRYRKLSVTSLF
+643 TFRYQKFSLTSLF
-656 SYVAKSYADA
+656 SYTAKSYADA
-666 LNTVQASINGSVG
+666 LNTVQPSANGSVG
-679 LVPSYGIL
+679 LVPAYGIL
-687 DINAT
+687 DFNAS
-692 YRISSKILLKFNLNN
+692 YRISSKLLLKFNLNN
-707 AANKQYFTKRPQ
+707 ATNKQYFTKRPQ

-730 GRGFTLTISTHF
+730 GRGFNLTVSTRF

>member
-1 MKVFAVFYC
+1 
-10 RIQRERI
+10 
-17 MQKYRYI
+17 MQKISYI
-24 IGFLLPLGLFAQ
+24 FCFLLPFGLFAQ
-36 QKTDSVK
+36 QKSDSTK
-43 VVNLQEVQV
+43 VLKLDEVQV
-52 KEQQFKFNIQSLPAT
+52 KEQQFKFNIQNLPTT
-67 KGTFLYVGKK
+67 KGTFLYGGKK
-77 TELINVEGL
+77 TEVINVQGL

-137 GVVTNSD
+137 GVITNTD

-191 TKAFDF
+191 TKVFDF

-202 IGSFGL
+202 VGSFGL

-215 GGQVGKMNYYVYYN
+215 GGQVGKVNYYAYYS
-229 KRVSDGYRDNSGSE
+229 KRVSDGYRDNSRSN
-243 YDAFSA
+243 YDAFA
-249 QVTYRPTQNLSIKA
+249 VQITYRPSQNLSIKA
-263 CLSHS
+263 DLSHS

-304 SVSFNWSIGN
+304 SVSFNWALGN
-314 RTKISWLT
+314 RTKLSWVT
-322 SAILGS
+322 SAVLGS

-334 DKNAD
+334 DKTAD
-339 VVDKIDPI
+339 IIDKIDPV

-359 NYHSYTSELRVL
+359 NYHSYTSELRIL
-371 HEYSIGKLP
+371 HEYRVGKLP
-380 SILVGG
+380 LILVGG
-386 VQLMNN
+386 AQLMNN

-402 STGNDFDLSITG
+402 TTGSDFDLSISG
-414 NWGRDLHFKTNNIAV
+414 NWGRDLHFKTQNIAV
-429 FVENRVYLTPKLAVS
+429 FVENRIYLTPKLAVS
-444 PGFRVESGES
+444 PGFRIESGES

-465 SKFPNA
+465 SKFPDA

-482 ADYQLTIKQNF
+482 ADYQLSTNQNL

-525 SGYNFEVGYIGNF
+525 SGYNFEAGYKGNF

-561 TDENGAFQIFRTNI
+561 TDENGNFQILRTNI

-582 LEMFAEYYIR
+582 LEMFAEYYAR
-592 INDIANFSVF
+592 LSPNANLTIFTSTSF
-602 SSNSLMEA
+602 MDA
-610 KYLEAE
+610 RYLKAE

-633 TPQFISRNGL
+633 TPQIISRNGL
-643 TFRYRKLSVTSLF
+643 TFRYKKISLTSLF
-656 SYVAKSYADA
+656 SYTAKSYADA
-666 LNTVQASINGSVG
+666 LNTVQPSANGSVG
-679 LVPSYGIL
+679 LVPAYGIL
-687 DINAT
+687 DFNAT
-692 YRISSKILLKFNLNN
+692 YRVSSKLLLKFNLNN
-707 AANKQYFTKRPQ
+707 ATNKQYFTKRPQ

-730 GRGFTLTISTHF
+730 GRGFNLTVSTHF

>member
-1 MKVFAVFYC
+1 MELK
-10 RIQRERI
+10 ERI
-17 MQKYRYI
+17 MQKFRCI
-24 IGFLLPLGLFAQ
+24 IGFLFPLSLFAQ

-43 VVNLQEVQV
+43 VLNLKEVQV
-52 KEQQFKFNIQSLPAT
+52 REQQFKFNIQSLPAT
-67 KGTFLYVGKK
+67 KGTFLYGGKK
-77 TELINVEGL
+77 TEVINVQGL

-137 GVVTNSD
+137 GVLTNSD
-144 MYGYPAS
+144 IYGYPAS

-191 TKAFDF
+191 TRVFDF

-202 IGSFGL
+202 VGSFGL

-215 GGQVGKMNYYVYYN
+215 GGQVGKVNYYVYYN
-229 KRVSDGYRDNSGSE
+229 KRVSNGYRDNSRSD

-249 QVTYRPTQNLSIKA
+249 QITYKPSQTISIKA
-263 CLSHS
+263 DLSRS

-291 RSRNFYSPDIYVP
+291 RARNFYSPDIYVP
-304 SVSFNWSIGN
+304 SVSLNWSMGN
-314 RTKISWLT
+314 CTKLSWVA
-322 SAILGS
+322 SAVLGS

-334 DKNAD
+334 DKTAD
-339 VVDKIDPI
+339 LIDKIDPV
-347 TLQYA
+347 TLHYA

-392 DLHRRQQGKG
+392 DLHRRQIGKG
-402 STGNDFDLSITG
+402 STGSDFDLSITG
-414 NWGRDLHFKTNNIAV
+414 NWGRDLHFKTNNIAI
-429 FVENRVYLTPKLAVS
+429 FVENRIYLKQKLAVS
-444 PGFRVESGES
+444 PGLRIESGES
-454 VMSGMISYYDA
+454 VMSGMISYYEA
-465 SKFPNA
+465 SKFPDA
-471 IPHRFPLFGFN
+471 IPHRFPLFGLN
-482 ADYQLTIKQNF
+482 ADYQLSKTQNL

-525 SGYNFEVGYIGNF
+525 SGYNFDAGYKGNF
-538 EKLRLELTYFQLL
+538 EKLRFELTYFQLL

-561 TDENGAFQIFRTNI
+561 TNENGVFQILRTNI

-582 LEMFAEYYIR
+582 LEMFAEYYVR
-592 INDIANFSVF
+592 INEKANFSIF
-602 SSNSLMEA
+602 SSTSLMEA
-610 KYLEAE
+610 KYLKAE

-622 NVSIKGNFVES
+622 NINIEGNFVES
-633 TPQFISRNGL
+633 TPQVISRNGL
-643 TFRYRKLSVTSLF
+643 TFRFRKLSVTSLF
-656 SYVAKSYADA
+656 SYTAKSYADA
-666 LNTVQASINGSVG
+666 LNTLKPTTNGSVG

-687 DINAT
+687 DFNTT
-692 YRISSKILLKFNLNN
+692 YRISSKFLLKFNLNN
-707 AANKQYFTKRPQ
+707 ATDKQYFTKRPQ

-730 GRGFTLTISTHF
+730 GRGFYLTVSTRF

>member
-1 MKVFAVFYC
+1 MK
-10 RIQRERI
+10 I
-17 MQKYRYI
+17 KYI
-24 IGFLLPLGLFAQ
+24 FLSLFLSTVAFSQ

-43 VVNLQEVQV
+43 VLNLQEVQV
-52 KEQQFKFNIQSLPAT
+52 KEQQFKFNILSLPAT
-67 KGTFLYVGKK
+67 KGTFLYGGKK
-77 TELINVEGL
+77 TEVINVLGL

-126 HRGWEFNIRKD
+126 HRGWEFNVRKD
-137 GVVTNSD
+137 GIITNTD

-191 TKAFDF
+191 TKVFDF
-197 ESTNS
+197 ESINS
-202 IGSFGL
+202 VGSFGL

-215 GGQVGKMNYYVYYN
+215 GGQVGKVNYYAYYS
-229 KRVSDGYRDNSGSE
+229 KRVSDGYRDNSRSN

-249 QVTYRPTQNLSIKA
+249 QITYRPIQNLSIKA
-263 CLSHS
+263 ELSHS

-304 SVSFNWSIGN
+304 SVSLNWSLGN
-314 RTKISWLT
+314 RTKLSWVA
-322 SAILGS
+322 SAVLGS

-334 DKNAD
+334 DRTAD

-371 HEYSIGKLP
+371 HEYRVGKLP
-380 SILVGG
+380 STLVGG

-392 DLHRRQQGKG
+392 DLHRRQHGKG
-402 STGNDFDLSITG
+402 STGSDYDLSITG
-414 NWGRDLHFKTNNIAV
+414 TWGRDLHFKTQNIAF
-429 FVENRVYLTPKLAVS
+429 FVENRIYLTPKLAVS
-444 PGFRVESGES
+444 PGFRIESGES
-454 VMSGMISYYDA
+454 VMSGKISYYDA
-465 SKFPNA
+465 SKFPDA
-471 IPHRFPLFGFN
+471 IPHRFPLFGLN
-482 ADYQLTIKQNF
+482 ADYQLSTDQNL

-516 KSSDNLKDA
+516 KSADNLKDA
-525 SGYNFEVGYIGNF
+525 SGYNFEAGYKGNF

-561 TDENGAFQIFRTNI
+561 TDENGAFQILRTNI

-582 LEMFAEYYIR
+582 LEMFAEYYVR
-592 INDIANFSVF
+592 INGKASFSIF
-602 SSNSLMEA
+602 SSTSLMEA
-610 KYLEAE
+610 KYLKAE

-622 NVSIKGNFVES
+622 NINIEGNLVES
-633 TPQFISRNGL
+633 TPKVISRNGL
-643 TFRYRKLSVTSLF
+643 TFRFRKLSLTSLF
-656 SYVAKSYADA
+656 SYTAKSYADA
-666 LNTVQASINGSVG
+666 LNTVQLSANGSVG
-679 LVPSYGIL
+679 LVPAYGIL
-687 DINAT
+687 DFNAS
-692 YRISSKILLKFNLNN
+692 YRISSKLLLKFNLNN
-707 AANKQYFTKRPQ
+707 ATNKQYFTKRPQ

-730 GRGFTLTISTHF
+730 GRGVNLSVSTRF

>member
-1 MKVFAVFYC
+1 
-10 RIQRERI
+10 
-17 MQKYRYI
+17 MQKFRCI
-24 IGFLLPLGLFAQ
+24 IGFLFPLSLFAQ

-43 VVNLQEVQV
+43 VLNLKEVQV
-52 KEQQFKFNIQSLPAT
+52 REQQFKFNIQSLPAT
-67 KGTFLYVGKK
+67 KGTFLYGGKK
-77 TELINVEGL
+77 TEVINVQGL

-137 GVVTNSD
+137 GVLTNSD
-144 MYGYPAS
+144 IYGYPAS

-160 QNIELVRGTGS
+160 QNIELVRGPGS

-191 TKAFDF
+191 TRVFDF

-202 IGSFGL
+202 VGSFGL

-215 GGQVGKMNYYVYYN
+215 GGQVGKVNYYVYYN
-229 KRVSDGYRDNSGSE
+229 KRVSNGYRDNSRSD

-249 QVTYRPTQNLSIKA
+249 QITYKPSQTISIKA
-263 CLSHS
+263 DLSRS

-291 RSRNFYSPDIYVP
+291 RARNFYSPDIYVP
-304 SVSFNWSIGN
+304 SVSLNWSMGN
-314 RTKISWLT
+314 CTKLSWVA
-322 SAILGS
+322 SAVLGS

-334 DKNAD
+334 DKTAD
-339 VVDKIDPI
+339 LIDKIDPV

-380 SILVGG
+380 SIFVGG

-392 DLHRRQQGKG
+392 DLHRRQIGKG
-402 STGNDFDLSITG
+402 SIGSDFDLSITG
-414 NWGRDLHFKTNNIAV
+414 NWGRDLHFKTNNIAI
-429 FVENRVYLTPKLAVS
+429 FIENRIYLMQKFAVS
-444 PGFRVESGES
+444 PGLRIESGES
-454 VMSGMISYYDA
+454 VMSGMISYYEA
-465 SKFPNA
+465 SKFPDA
-471 IPHRFPLFGFN
+471 IPHRFPLFGLN
-482 ADYQLTIKQNF
+482 ADYQLSKTQNL

-525 SGYNFEVGYIGNF
+525 SGYNFDAGYKGNF
-538 EKLRLELTYFQLL
+538 EKLRFELTYFQLL

-561 TDENGAFQIFRTNI
+561 TDENGVFQILRTNI

-582 LEMFAEYYIR
+582 LEMFAEYYVR
-592 INDIANFSVF
+592 INEKANFSIF
-602 SSNSLMEA
+602 SSTSLMEA
-610 KYLEAE
+610 KYLKAE

-622 NVSIKGNFVES
+622 NINIEGNFVES
-633 TPQFISRNGL
+633 TPQVISRNGL
-643 TFRYRKLSVTSLF
+643 TFRFRKLSVTSLF
-656 SYVAKSYADA
+656 SYTAKSYADA
-666 LNTVQASINGSVG
+666 LNTLKPTTNGSVG

-687 DINAT
+687 DFNTT
-692 YRISSKILLKFNLNN
+692 YRISSKFLLKFNLNN
-707 AANKQYFTKRPQ
+707 ATDKQYFTKRPQ

-730 GRGFTLTISTHF
+730 GRGFYLTVSTRF